1 MSASDT
7 SNTGRAKEI
16 TRRDFLQTAGLATL
30 ALGAGAVSLPPESA
44 AAGQPHPTQTKPGGA
59 PQPKPYNVLFLLTDQ
74 ERYQPELLGKGHWPG
89 RDRLTAM
96 GTTFENHQICS
107 AVCTPSRSV
116 IFTGQHIQHTKMFD
130 NTNFPWMHDMSF
142 DIPTIGHMMRDAGY
156 YTTYQGKW
164 HLHRRIHQEFPEGGP
179 LQLVGHDI
187 MEQYGF
193 ADFTGIG
200 DSVGDTRGGYSTD
213 QVVTATAQ
221 AWLRSKG
228 KSLEASGQPWFMGLS
243 LVNPHDV
250 MFHDSD
256 KPGHIV
262 QGDPPPMMPIAR
274 PPDDKIYRKQ
284 WGLPLSP
291 SRKQAWNE
299 PGRPAAHYDY
309 HKSMG
314 ILTGQIPNEDERW
327 RQRQD
332 YYLNCIS
339 DNDRSVATIITEL
352 ENLGMLENTI
362 VIYTADH
369 GELCGA
375 HGMSGKGATAFRE
388 QNHVPLVVYHPD
400 LPGGRKSAALTCHL
414 DIVPT
419 ILGLT
424 GAAPQQQ
431 KAVAADLHGH
441 DLSPVLADPRGAAAN
456 AVRDGTLYCYS
467 MWSFMD
473 ADWLQEVARF
483 EASGRKVTPETI
495 PRPNTK
501 KRSNIR
507 TVYDGRYK
515 FSRYFNAQEHNRPT
529 TIEQI
534 FKVNDIELFD
544 LETDPFEMRNLA
556 LNKKHYDLLLTMN
569 DKLNRLLDAE
579 VGRDDGSYLPDID
592 GISWAFDRFDP

>member
-1 MSASDT
+1 
-7 SNTGRAKEI
+7 
-16 TRRDFLQTAGLATL
+16 
-30 ALGAGAVSLPPESA
+30 
-44 AAGQPHPTQTKPGGA
+44 
-59 PQPKPYNVLFLLTDQ
+59 
-74 ERYQPELLGKGHWPG
+74 
-89 RDRLTAM
+89 
-96 GTTFENHQICS
+96 
-107 AVCTPSRSV
+107 
-116 IFTGQHIQHTKMFD
+116 
-130 NTNFPWMHDMSF
+130 MHDMSF

-164 HLHRRIHQEFPEGGP
+164 HLHRRIHQDFPEGGP

-200 DSVGDTRGGYSTD
+200 DAVGDTRGGYSTD

-221 AWLRSKG
+221 AWLRRKG

-274 PPDDKIYRKQ
+274 PPDDAIYRKQ
-284 WGLPLSP
+284 WALPLSP
-291 SRKQAWNE
+291 SRKQAWDE
-299 PGRPAAHYDY
+299 PGRPAAHYEYD
-309 HKSMG
+309 KAMG
-314 ILTGQIPNEDERW
+314 ILTGRIPNEDERW

-332 YYLNCIS
+332 YYFNCIS

-424 GAAPQQQ
+424 GAAAKQQ
-431 KAVAADLHGH
+431 KAVAAHLHGR
-441 DLSPVLADPRGAAAN
+441 DLTPVLSDPRGAAVN
-456 AVRDGTLYCYS
+456 AVREGTLYCYS

-501 KRSNIR
+501 KRSHIR

-515 FSRYFNAQEHNRPT
+515 YSRYFNSQEHNRPT

-534 FKVNDIELFD
+534 FRFNDVELFD

-569 DKLNRLLDAE
+569 DKLNRLIDAE

-592 GISWAFDRFDP
+592 GINWAFDRFDP